1 MTFTEPP
8 AWHQHAACAGTNPDL
23 FFPGRG
29 VPITDARRVCATC
42 PVKAECL
49 DYAITN
55 GETIGVWGGTSE
67 RERRAMRSAIIG
79 YVRPP
84 RWTGGPDAQ
93 RTPSPPRACTWPGC
107 EFVSSPSGTGSHMA
121 AHRRKAQRSAA

>member
-8 AWHQHAACAGTNPDL
+8 DWHQHAACLGTDP
-23 FFPGRG
+23 
-29 VPITDARRVCATC
+29 
-42 PVKAECL
+42 
-49 DYAITN
+49 N

-79 YVRPP
+79 YVRPA

-93 RTPSPPRACTWPGC
+93 RTPSPPRACTWPDG

-121 AHRRKAQRSAA
+121 AHRRRTDGAA

>member
-8 AWHQHAACAGTNPDL
+8 DWHQHAACAGTDPDL
-23 FFPGRG
+23 FFP
-29 VPITDARRVCATC
+29 
-42 PVKAECL
+42 
-49 DYAITN
+49 
-55 GETIGVWGGTSE
+55 GTSE

-107 EFVSSPSGTGSHMA
+107 TFVSSPSGTGSHQA
-121 AHRRKAQRSAA
+121 AHRRRAGAAA

>member
-8 AWHQHAACAGTNPDL
+8 DWHQHAACAGTDPDL

-29 VPITDARRVCATC
+29 ESITGARRVCATC

-49 DYAITN
+49 DYAIRN

-84 RWTGGPDAQ
+84 R
-93 RTPSPPRACTWPGC
+93 TPSPPVACTWPGC
-107 EFVSSPSGTGSHMA
+107 TFVSSPSGTGAHMA
-121 AHRRKAQRSAA
+121 AHRRKAQRSAS